1 LIITGPILKK
11 NTVKSY
17 EFVFSKFRPHFR
29 HRQIESITSD
39 EIQSFLTT
47 LTQGNKQTT
56 KRNRYSTLRAFFNFI
71 KNSNDSNFQN
81 PCDTSI
87 LKKIFRNGKPKQWE
101 ILDKDIIDEIIF
113 RTVKPRNRLIL
124 ELMARGGMRIGE
136 VLKLRPIDIQ
146 DRKLILTEPKSGK
159 EAEAVF
165 IPQKIADRLK
175 EYVRYN
181 KIEPYKLIFPI
192 SYTAARSMVNKAGKL
207 TGIHLRT
214 HDLRRH
220 AATYASRSGTPIEIV
235 SKVILRHAH
244 LSTTQRYLGKITDL
258 EAMRWIENLYG

>member
-1 LIITGPILKK
+1 
-11 NTVKSY
+11 
-17 EFVFSKFRPHFR
+17 
-29 HRQIESITSD
+29 
-39 EIQSFLTT
+39 
-47 LTQGNKQTT
+47 
-56 KRNRYSTLRAFFNFI
+56 
-71 KNSNDSNFQN
+71 
-81 PCDTSI
+81 
-87 LKKIFRNGKPKQWE
+87 
-101 ILDKDIIDEIIF
+101 
-113 RTVKPRNRLIL
+113 
-124 ELMARGGMRIGE
+124 MARGGMRVGE

-165 IPQKIADRLK
+165 IPQKIANRLK
-175 EYVRYN
+175 DYVRYVR
-181 KIEPYKLIFPI
+181 IEPYKRIFPI
-192 SYTAARSMVNKAGKL
+192 SYTAARSMINKAGKL
-207 TGIHLRT
+207 ANIHLRT